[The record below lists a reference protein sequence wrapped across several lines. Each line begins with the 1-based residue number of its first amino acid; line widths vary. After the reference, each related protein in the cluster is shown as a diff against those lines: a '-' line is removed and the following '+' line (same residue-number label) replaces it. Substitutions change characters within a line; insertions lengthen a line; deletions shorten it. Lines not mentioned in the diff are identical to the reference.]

1 MIFNTVTP
9 FKRLLSR
16 TGTQTKGFTFTHAC
30 MQQQQQLQGS
40 NLENIME
47 WQSDCAGM
55 VTPGGGMGGSAH
67 LVPLSPTTFPVN
79 RTALQCFES
88 LRRFMYYV

>member
-30 MQQQQQLQGS
+30 MQQQQLQGS

-47 WQSDCAGM
+47 WQSDFAGM
-55 VTPGGGMGGSAH
+55 VALVGGWEDQHISF
-67 LVPLSPTTFPVN
+67 LSVRP
-79 RTALQCFES
+79 
-88 LRRFMYYV
+88 RFQ